1 MIENIA
7 NCKKAKPEQEYT
19 HLQEFID
26 NLPYILMTILGA
38 LILILG
44 TGASITGWLLAGLYT
59 FYSIAGAFWIIICVC
74 PYCHHYSMR
83 TCPCGYGQI
92 SAKLRKVQDQS
103 RFIEKFKKHIP
114 VIIPLWIIPM
124 IAGVIFLHKN
134 FTLSLLSLVVLFVI
148 DAYLVLPLLSRKY
161 GCAHCPQ
168 KSTCPWMSEAAK
180 HEYEKTTI
188 FVIDD

>member
-1 MIENIA
+1 MKNQNEKLENC
-7 NCKKAKPEQEYT
+7 NKARPEQEYT

-26 NLPYILMTILGA
+26 NLPYIFMTILGA
-38 LILILG
+38 LVFIIG
-44 TGASITGWLLAGLYT
+44 PEAGRTNWLFAGLYV
-59 FYSIAGAFWIIICVC
+59 FYGIAGAFWIIIFVC
-74 PYCHHYSMR
+74 PYCHFYDTR

-114 VIIPLWIIPM
+114 VIIPLWIIPLV
-124 IAGVIFLHKN
+124 AGIIYLLDN
-134 FTLSLLSLVVLFVI
+134 FSLSLLLLVVLFAI

-168 KSTCPWMSEAAK
+168 KSTCPWMKKESK
-180 HEYEKTTI
+180 HAE
-188 FVIDD
+188 V

>member
-1 MIENIA
+1 MIEKID

-26 NLPYILMTILGA
+26 NLPYVVMIILGA
-38 LILILG
+38 SVLILG
-44 TGASITGWLLAGLYT
+44 TCASTTGWLLAGLYT
-59 FYSIAGAFWIIICVC
+59 FYSITGAFWIIIFVC
-74 PYCHHYSMR
+74 PYCHYYSTR

-92 SAKLRKVQDQS
+92 SAKLRKVKDQS

-114 VIIPLWIIPM
+114 VIFPLWIIPM
-124 IAGVIFLHKN
+124 VAGIILLQKN
-134 FTLSLLSLVVLFVI
+134 FTLSLLALVVLFVI

-168 KSTCPWMSEAAK
+168 KSICPWMSKEAK
-180 HEYEKTTI
+180 FETEKAPML
-188 FVIDD
+188 VVDD